1 MQQPMQTLVV
11 RRILN
16 ADRERVFRALSD
28 PVKMAEWFYGMETG
42 QATVTCDFRV
52 GGKYVIAMSDGQK
65 KCVPAGEYLEIVPPR
80 KVVFTW
86 SVEGVVQQS
95 KVTIELFEKGN
106 RTELVLTHELP
117 QDVVDPHRHGWKN
130 CLEHLE
136 TLLTRGE
143 DASRAKLAGS
153 AISSRQTDAGRASG
167 AAL

>member
-1 MQQPMQTLVV
+1 MKQPMQTLVV

-28 PVKMAEWFYGMETG
+28 PVKMGEWFYGMETG

-52 GGKYVIAMSDGQK
+52 GGKYLIAMSDGRK

-80 KVVFTW
+80 RVVFTW

-117 QDVVDPHRHGWKN
+117 KDVVEPHRHGWKN
-130 CLEHLE
+130 CLDHLE
-136 TLLTRGE
+136 TLLARGE
-143 DASRAKLAGS
+143 NESRKKLAGP
-153 AISSRQTDAGRASG
+153 AISSRQTNGSSASRA
-167 AAL
+167 AF